1 MGSRYSNSINSSSYN
16 TLEVFKDKELRIE
29 YFISQNS
36 YGNILYD
43 KYRDVFYR
51 IAKHPLTKWDGK
63 TFIKPFSII
72 VMNRNGKLISE
83 TPILKDYATLNL
95 GNIHV
100 TEKGLLIQKM
110 SKNEN
115 VIEFVNYVYEDES
128 E

>member
-1 MGSRYSNSINSSSYN
+1 
-16 TLEVFKDKELRIE
+16 
-29 YFISQNS
+29 
-36 YGNILYD
+36 
-43 KYRDVFYR
+43 
-51 IAKHPLTKWDGK
+51 
-63 TFIKPFSII
+63 
-72 VMNRNGKLISE
+72 MNRNGKLISE